1 MLDFARHVLRLGR
14 IGWTL
19 ARHDALWPLELAP
32 GLETPAMLARLVSRR
47 RPDRRRGERLT
58 AALQALGPTFV
69 KFGQALST
77 RGDLLGDEVADDLA
91 DLQDH
96 LPALPFET
104 MRQRIEDEFDMPL
117 SEMFS
122 DFETEAVAAASIA
135 QVHLARTPEG
145 APVAVKILRPGIEQ
159 AIANDLRMFLW
170 VARWLER
177 LAPFARRLHPV
188 DVVQTFA
195 ASVRIEMDLR
205 LEAAAA
211 VELAANFEDEEHF
224 RVPSVDWRRT
234 SRRVLTLERVE
245 GLPVDEV
252 DALRAAGHDPDAIMA
267 IAAEVFFKQV
277 FRDGFFH
284 ADMHAGNI
292 FVAPDG
298 TIVPVDFGIM
308 GRLDRPTREYLAEML
323 LGFLSR
329 DYGRVAAVHFR
340 AGYVPADQS
349 EALFAQAARS
359 IGEPILERPLN
370 EISVARLMRQLFQ
383 VTAQFNMETQPQLLL
398 LQKTMLMAEGMG
410 RRLNRSVNIW
420 EMARPLIEEWML
432 DRVNPVLRAQ
442 RAAVELRGRFDR
454 LFVTLDHIDRAL
466 ERIAESEST
475 KRRGIPVQIQGL
487 LGGLA
492 LLILLAAL
500 VFG

>member
-19 ARHDALWPLELAP
+19 ARHDALWPLELAQ
-32 GLETPAMLARLVSRR
+32 GLETPAMLARLVSRK
-47 RPDRRRGERLT
+47 RPGRRRGERLA
-58 AALQALGPTFV
+58 AALRDLGPTFV

-77 RGDLLGDEVADDLA
+77 RADLLGEDVADDLA

-104 MRQRIEDEFDMPL
+104 MRKSIEEQFEMPL
-117 SEMFS
+117 GELFS
-122 DFETEAVAAASIA
+122 DFDTEAAAAASIA

-159 AIANDLRMFLW
+159 AIANDLRLFLW

-177 LAPFARRLHPV
+177 LAPFSRRLHPV

-195 ASVRIEMDLR
+195 ESVRIEMDLR

-211 VELAANFEDEEHF
+211 TELAGNFSDEEHF

-234 SRRVLTLERVE
+234 SRRILTLERVE

-267 IAAEVFFKQV
+267 TAAEVFFKQV

-298 TIVPVDFGIM
+298 AIVPVDFGIM

-329 DYGRVAAVHFR
+329 DYDRVAAVHFR
-340 AGYVPADQS
+340 AGYVPPTSRRRCLRRRPGPSAS
-349 EALFAQAARS
+349 RSWNAR
-359 IGEPILERPLN
+359 
-370 EISVARLMRQLFQ
+370 
-383 VTAQFNMETQPQLLL
+383 
-398 LQKTMLMAEGMG
+398 
-410 RRLNRSVNIW
+410 
-420 EMARPLIEEWML
+420 
-432 DRVNPVLRAQ
+432 
-442 RAAVELRGRFDR
+442 
-454 LFVTLDHIDRAL
+454 
-466 ERIAESEST
+466 
-475 KRRGIPVQIQGL
+475 
-487 LGGLA
+487 
-492 LLILLAAL
+492 
-500 VFG
+500 

>member
-1 MLDFARHVLRLGR
+1 MLDFARHLLRLGR

-19 ARHDALWPLELAP
+19 ARRDALWPLELAR
-32 GLETPAMLARLVSRR
+32 GLETPALLARLVSRR
-47 RPDRRRGERLT
+47 RPGRRRGERL
-58 AALQALGPTFV
+58 ALALQDLGPTFV

-77 RGDLLGDEVADDLA
+77 RADLLGEEVADDLA
-91 DLQDH
+91 NLQDH

-104 MRQRIEDEFDMPL
+104 MRRRIEAEFGQPL
-117 SEMFS
+117 DRLFAE
-122 DFETEAVAAASIA
+122 FETEAAAAASIA
-135 QVHLARTPEG
+135 QVHLARTPAG
-145 APVAVKILRPGIEQ
+145 AAVAVKILRPGIEQ
-159 AIANDLRMFLW
+159 AVATDLRLFLW

-177 LAPFARRLHPV
+177 LAPVSRRLHPV

-195 ASVRIEMDLR
+195 ESVRIEIDLR

-211 VELAANFEDEEHF
+211 AELAANFRDEERF

-252 DALRAAGHDPDAIMA
+252 EALRAAGHDPDAIMA
-267 IAAEVFFKQV
+267 VAAEVFFKQV

-298 TIVPVDFGIM
+298 AIVPVDFGIM

-370 EISVARLMRQLFQ
+370 EISVARLLRQLFRI
-383 VTAQFNMETQPQLLL
+383 TAQFRMETQPQLLL

-410 RRLNRSVNIW
+410 RRLNPDVNIW
-420 EMARPLIEEWML
+420 ELARPLIEDWML
-432 DRVNPVLRAQ
+432 DRLHPANRAR
-442 RAAVELRGRFDR
+442 RAAAEWRGR
-454 LFVTLDHIDRAL
+454 IDRFFTAMDRIDSAL
-466 ERIAESEST
+466 KRIAEGEAAR
-475 KRRGIPVQIQGL
+475 RRGIPVQVQGL

-492 LLILLAAL
+492 LLVLLAAL
-500 VFG
+500 VFD

>member
-1 MLDFARHVLRLGR
+1 MLDFARHLLRLGR

-19 ARHDALWPLELAP
+19 ARRDALWPLELAR
-32 GLETPAMLARLVSRR
+32 GLETPALLARLVSRK
-47 RPDRRRGERLT
+47 RPGRRRGERL
-58 AALQALGPTFV
+58 ALALQDLGPTFV

-77 RGDLLGDEVADDLA
+77 RADLLGEEVADDLA
-91 DLQDH
+91 NLQDH

-104 MRQRIEDEFDMPL
+104 MRRRIEAEFGQPL
-117 SEMFS
+117 DRLFAE
-122 DFETEAVAAASIA
+122 FETEAAAAASIA
-135 QVHLARTPEG
+135 QVHLARTPAG
-145 APVAVKILRPGIEQ
+145 AAVAVKILRPGIEQ
-159 AIANDLRMFLW
+159 AVATDLRLFLW

-177 LAPFARRLHPV
+177 LAPVSRRLHPV

-195 ASVRIEMDLR
+195 ESVRIEIDLR

-211 VELAANFEDEEHF
+211 AELAANFRDEERF

-252 DALRAAGHDPDAIMA
+252 EALRAAGHDPDAIMA
-267 IAAEVFFKQV
+267 VAAEVFFKQV

-298 TIVPVDFGIM
+298 AIVPVDFGIM

-370 EISVARLMRQLFQ
+370 EISVARLLRQLFRI
-383 VTAQFNMETQPQLLL
+383 TAQFRMETQPQLLL

-410 RRLNRSVNIW
+410 RRLNPDVNIW
-420 EMARPLIEEWML
+420 ELARPLIEDWML
-432 DRVNPVLRAQ
+432 DRLHPANRAR
-442 RAAVELRGRFDR
+442 RAAAEWRGRIDR
-454 LFVTLDHIDRAL
+454 FFTAMDRIDRAAK
-466 ERIAESEST
+466 RIAEGEAAR
-475 KRRGIPVQIQGL
+475 RRGIPVQVQGL

-492 LLILLAAL
+492 LLVLLAAL
-500 VFG
+500 VFD

>member
-1 MLDFARHVLRLGR
+1 
-14 IGWTL
+14 
-19 ARHDALWPLELAP
+19 
-32 GLETPAMLARLVSRR
+32 MLARLVSRR
-47 RPDRRRGERLT
+47 RPERRRGERLA

-77 RGDLLGDEVADDLA
+77 RADLLGEEVADDLA

-104 MRQRIEDEFDMPL
+104 MRKSIEEQFETPL
-117 SEMFS
+117 SELFS

-145 APVAVKILRPGIEQ
+145 AAVAVKILRPGIEQ
-159 AIANDLRMFLW
+159 AVANDLRLFLW

-177 LAPFARRLHPV
+177 VAPFSRRLHPV
-188 DVVQTFA
+188 DVVETFA

-211 VELAANFEDEEHF
+211 TELAANFETEEHF

-234 SRRVLTLERVE
+234 ARRVLTLERVE

-252 DALRAAGHDPDAIMA
+252 DALRAEGHDPDAILA
-267 IAAEVFFKQV
+267 VAAEVFFKQV

-329 DYGRVAAVHFR
+329 DYERVAAVHFR

-349 EALFAQAARS
+349 QALFAQAARS

-370 EISVARLMRQLFQ
+370 EISVARLLRQLFR
-383 VTAQFNMETQPQLLL
+383 VTAQFRMETQPQLLL

-410 RRLNRSVNIW
+410 RRLNPNVNIW

-432 DRVNPVLRAQ
+432 DRIHPVNRA
-442 RAAVELRGRFDR
+442 RHAASELRGRVDR
-454 LFVTLDHIDRAL
+454 FFAPMDRIDRAL
-466 ERIAESEST
+466 ERLAEGEST
-475 KRRGIPVQIQGL
+475 RRRGIPVQIQGL

-500 VFG
+500 LFD

>member
-19 ARHDALWPLELAP
+19 ARHDALWPLELAQ
-32 GLETPAMLARLVSRR
+32 GLETPAMLARLVSRK
-47 RPDRRRGERLT
+47 RPDRRRGERLA
-58 AALQALGPTFV
+58 AALQDLGPTFV

-77 RGDLLGDEVADDLA
+77 RADLLGEEVADDLA

-104 MRQRIEDEFDMPL
+104 IRRRIEEEFEVPLDELFR
-117 SEMFS
+117 

-135 QVHLARTPEG
+135 QVHFAKTPAGE
-145 APVAVKILRPGIEQ
+145 AVAVKILRPGIEQ
-159 AIANDLRMFLW
+159 AVAGDLRLFLW

-195 ASVRIEMDLR
+195 ESVRIEMDLR

-211 VELAANFEDEEHF
+211 AELAANFKEEEQF

-234 SRRVLTLERVE
+234 SRRVLTLEQVE
-245 GLPVDEV
+245 GLPADEV
-252 DALRAAGHDPDAIMA
+252 EALRAAGHDPDTILAV
-267 IAAEVFFKQV
+267 AAEVFFKQV

-284 ADMHAGNI
+284 ADMHAGNV

-298 TIVPVDFGIM
+298 AIVPVDFGIM

-329 DYGRVAAVHFR
+329 DYERVAAVHFR

-349 EALFAQAARS
+349 QALFAQAARS

-370 EISVARLMRQLFQ
+370 EISVARLLRQLFRI
-383 VTAQFNMETQPQLLL
+383 TAQFRMETQPQLLL
-398 LQKTMLMAEGMG
+398 LQKTMLMAEGLG
-410 RRLNRSVNIW
+410 RRLNPNVNIW
-420 EMARPLIEEWML
+420 EMARPLIEDWML
-432 DRVNPVLRAQ
+432 DRLHPARRAG
-442 RAAVELRGRFDR
+442 RAAAELRGRIDR
-454 LFVTLDHIDRAL
+454 FFTTMDRIDRAL
-466 ERIAESEST
+466 ERLAEGEASR
-475 KRRGIPVQIQGL
+475 RRGIPVQIQGL

-492 LLILLAAL
+492 LLVLLAAL
-500 VFG
+500 VFD

>member
-1 MLDFARHVLRLGR
+1 MRLGR

-19 ARHDALWPLELAP
+19 ARHDALWPLELAQ
-32 GLETPAMLARLVSRR
+32 GLETPAMLARLVSRK
-47 RPDRRRGERLT
+47 RPDRRRGERLA
-58 AALQALGPTFV
+58 AALQELGPTFV

-77 RGDLLGDEVADDLA
+77 RADLLGEEVADDLA

-104 MRQRIEDEFDMPL
+104 IRRRIEEQFESPLDELFW
-117 SEMFS
+117 
-122 DFETEAVAAASIA
+122 DFGTEAVAAASIA
-135 QVHLARTPEG
+135 QVHFAKTPAGE
-145 APVAVKILRPGIEQ
+145 AVAVKILRPGIEQ
-159 AIANDLRMFLW
+159 AVANDLRLFLW

-195 ASVRIEMDLR
+195 ESMRIEMDLR

-211 VELAANFEDEEHF
+211 VELAANFSEEEQF
-224 RVPSVDWRRT
+224 RIPSVDWRRT

-245 GLPVDEV
+245 GLPADEV
-252 DALRAAGHDPDAIMA
+252 DALRAAGHDPDAILA
-267 IAAEVFFKQV
+267 VAAEVFFKQV

-284 ADMHAGNI
+284 ADMHAGNV

-298 TIVPVDFGIM
+298 AIVPVDFGIM

-329 DYGRVAAVHFR
+329 DYERVAAVHFR

-349 EALFAQAARS
+349 QALFAQAARS

-370 EISVARLMRQLFQ
+370 EISVARLLRQLFRI
-383 VTAQFNMETQPQLLL
+383 TAQFNMETQPQLLL
-398 LQKTMLMAEGMG
+398 LQKTMLMAEGLG
-410 RRLNRSVNIW
+410 RRLNPNVNIW
-420 EMARPLIEEWML
+420 EMARPLIEDWML
-432 DRVNPVLRAQ
+432 DRLHPARRAG
-442 RAAVELRGRFDR
+442 RAAAELRGRIDR
-454 LFVTLDHIDRAL
+454 FSTTMDRIDRAL
-466 ERIAESEST
+466 ERLAEGETSR
-475 KRRGIPVQIQGL
+475 RRGIPVQIQGL

-492 LLILLAAL
+492 LLVLLAAL
-500 VFG
+500 LFD